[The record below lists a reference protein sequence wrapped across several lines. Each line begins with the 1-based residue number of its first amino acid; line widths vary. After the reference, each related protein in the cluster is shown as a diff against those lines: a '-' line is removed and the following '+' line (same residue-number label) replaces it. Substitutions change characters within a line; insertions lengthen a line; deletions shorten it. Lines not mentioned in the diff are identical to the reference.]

1 MSRRTSRRSG
11 IADTPSLPEPTRR
24 SRSTRNTA
32 NDIKPDLVDEAG
44 PSKSNKRPSLRA
56 RTTTNDDIADEEDEE
71 DKPYRVRN
79 RKSVSYKEVPVD
91 ADADLDAD
99 VDAEEEEDSLS
110 SAGEEKGES
119 SYPSLG
125 MTYGRKQREA
135 ELTS

>member
-11 IADTPSLPEPTRR
+11 VADTPSLPEPTRR

-32 NDIKPDLVDEAG
+32 DDIKPDLVDEAG
-44 PSKSNKRPSLRA
+44 PSKSNKRPSLRV
-56 RTTTNDDIADEEDEE
+56 RTTTNDDVAGEEDVDG

-99 VDAEEEEDSLS
+99 VDAEEEEDDSLS
-110 SAGEEKGES
+110 SAGDEKGEA

-125 MTYGRKQREA
+125 MTYGQKNQ
-135 ELTS
+135 

>member
-32 NDIKPDLVDEAG
+32 DDIKPDLVDEAG

-56 RTTTNDDIADEEDEE
+56 RTTTQDDLPDDEDEG
-71 DKPYRVRN
+71 KPYRVRH

-91 ADADLDAD
+91 ADADLDAE

-119 SYPSLG
+119 S
-125 MTYGRKQREA
+125 
-135 ELTS
+135 